1 MKKSFNLILC
11 VILALTFVISGC
23 SSDKTESSK
32 LETTSVQET
41 TQVATTVP
49 NVSTNDKAEKNVKE
63 YDSVLLKQKADEV
76 IFDFDTIIS
85 SKKYN
90 GATYMK
96 IGNDFEYIKTSG
108 FSNAGKHVNNS
119 INTCYYTGSVTKQF
133 TATAVMQL
141 KEQGKLSLDDTLKK
155 YFPSYKYADKITVRN
170 LLTMTSGIK
179 NYVLR
184 YNEEDDYIYLQP
196 DLENKISED
205 NSENE
210 IKEKIVNWILSQ
222 DLNFE
227 PDTEYSYSDSNYYLL
242 GKVIEK
248 ASGKTYEKYISENI
262 LKPLGLSCSG
272 FTGSEHLS
280 KSYQG
285 SDDCKYM
292 TYLGVGYSS
301 SGLISNIS
309 DLLKWTDGLLSYQIL
324 SEDSVK
330 EMFTPNK
337 ENYCYGVYISGNR
350 ISVYG
355 NTENYSSSFSYT
367 TDKSEIFVSL
377 TNYYDS
383 DPVYIYS
390 LFRQAL
396 SRFYK

>member
-49 NVSTNDKAEKNVKE
+49 NVSTNDTAEKNVKE

-76 IFDFDTIIS
+76 ISDFDTIIS

-96 IGNDFEYIKTSG
+96 IENDFEYIKTSG

-285 SDDCKYM
+285 YDDCKYM

-301 SGLISNIS
+301 SGLISNVS
-309 DLLKWTDGLLSYQIL
+309 DLLKWTDGLFSYQIL

-337 ENYCYGVYISGNR
+337 ENYGYGVYISGNR

-377 TNYYDS
+377 TNYCDS

>member
-23 SSDKTESSK
+23 YSDKTESSK

-49 NVSTNDKAEKNVKE
+49 NVSTNDTAEKNVKE

-76 IFDFDTIIS
+76 ISDFDTIIS

-96 IGNDFEYIKTSG
+96 IENDFEYIKTSG

-227 PDTEYSYSDSNYYLL
+227 PDTEYGYSDSNYYLL

-280 KSYQG
+280 MSYQG

-301 SGLISNIS
+301 SGLISNVS

-337 ENYCYGVYISGNR
+337 ENYGYGVFISGNR

-377 TNYYDS
+377 TNYCDS

-390 LFRQAL
+390 LFKQTL
-396 SRFYK
+396 SKFYK

>member
-41 TQVATTVP
+41 TQVATTMP
-49 NVSTNDKAEKNVKE
+49 NVSTNDTAEKNVKE

-76 IFDFDTIIS
+76 ISDFDTIIS

-96 IGNDFEYIKTSG
+96 IGNDFEYLKTSG

-133 TATAVMQL
+133 TATAIMQL

-196 DLENKISED
+196 DLEKKISKN

-222 DLNFE
+222 ELNFE
-227 PDTEYSYSDSNYYLL
+227 PDTEYGYSDSNYYLL
-242 GKVIEK
+242 GKIIEK

-301 SGLISNIS
+301 SGLISNVS
-309 DLLKWTDGLLSYQIL
+309 DLLKWTDGLLSFQIL

-337 ENYCYGVYISGNR
+337 ENYGYGVFISGNR

-390 LFRQAL
+390 LFKQTL
-396 SRFYK
+396 SKFYK

>member
-23 SSDKTESSK
+23 SSDKTENSK

-49 NVSTNDKAEKNVKE
+49 NVSTNDTAEKNVKE

-76 IFDFDTIIS
+76 ISDFDTIIS

-196 DLENKISED
+196 DLENKISKD

-248 ASGKTYEKYISENI
+248 ASGKTYEKYISDNI

-301 SGLISNIS
+301 SGLISNVS
-309 DLLKWTDGLLSYQIL
+309 DLLKWTDGLLSFQIL

-337 ENYCYGVYISGNR
+337 ENYGYGVFISGNR

-377 TNYYDS
+377 TNYCDS

-396 SRFYK
+396 SKFYK

>member
-49 NVSTNDKAEKNVKE
+49 NVSTNDTAEKNVKE

-76 IFDFDTIIS
+76 ISDFDTIIS

-96 IGNDFEYIKTSG
+96 IENDFEYIKTSG

-184 YNEEDDYIYLQP
+184 YNEEDDYIYLQH
-196 DLENKISED
+196 DLENKISKD

-222 DLNFE
+222 ELIFE
-227 PDTEYSYSDSNYYLL
+227 PDTEYGYSDSNYYLL

-280 KSYQG
+280 MSYQG
-285 SDDCKYM
+285 YDDCKYM

-301 SGLISNIS
+301 SGLISNVS

-337 ENYCYGVYISGNR
+337 ENYGYGVYISGNR

-390 LFRQAL
+390 LFKQTL
-396 SRFYK
+396 SKFYK